1 LKSAPVFPP
10 KPFLRKFICDRNK
23 TGVPAVD
30 EVEDEVK
37 TGINLLGM
45 KGMDNRE
52 VEVVGIRGCRWGF
65 LRFR

>member
-1 LKSAPVFPP
+1 
-10 KPFLRKFICDRNK
+10 
-23 TGVPAVD
+23 VPAVD
-30 EVEDEVK
+30 EVEVEVK
-37 TGINLLGM
+37 TRINLLGM